1 MFGWFDRQS
10 TSGATAP
17 VSSAKGCTTVGP
29 ATMESLEGRLVF
41 SAVTQAEAPPVAL
54 GGNLQFQSEGVRDH
68 AMANLVKTTSGF
80 KNLSGGKATV
90 DANGWATQDFVV
102 PLWQGSAVDPGQ
114 YKISFTGPSNTLVS
128 LARGKG
134 TLTKVTTSAGVNN
147 WTLDV
152 PTGATEL
159 QLKFT
164 GTTGQVKNLAVMQPG
179 TSVGQVWNPKY
190 VNLLNTLK
198 PATLRFMD
206 IVKVNYSTTANWSE
220 RPKATDANY
229 NRAGIPW
236 EDLIDLANQVGSNV
250 WVCVPAR
257 ATDDYVT
264 QLATLLKQ
272 RLNPGLQIYIEY
284 GNEMWGGLYDSGK
297 YNLAQAKAEVAANPS
312 SDLNYDNVNDQFKWQ
327 DRRTAR
333 RLMQIS
339 NIFKNVWTSAGET
352 SPINNRVKAV
362 LGGQAVRPDR
372 YDNMLG
378 FINSRYGAPR
388 NFFYGV
394 GAAWYWGLNKY
405 NDRVD
410 ANGNPVVFTKEQ
422 ILEGMSLSIGTYESE
437 RRFTRHADKAAQW
450 GLKLT
455 AYELGVDTSGKNN
468 VTAKAEA
475 SRDPRMKG
483 LMERFVRAF
492 QDQAGVEANWYTV
505 GARTYVS
512 TTGTWSVTE
521 SLGSLNTPKIQGFRA
536 LRGLTTTTPPPP
548 PPPTPTG
555 TVLRAAVDAYVR
567 DGPSAGTNFGSA
579 TELLAKR
586 SPNVGNNR
594 ETYLRFDLSS
604 VATINTAKLRLF
616 GRLSNTVNAS
626 STTTV
631 YNASNTTW
639 GESTITWNNRPVA
652 GTTARGS
659 VTVTGTTANFY
670 EIDLTSFLKAEKSA
684 GRNLVTLVLRNQT
697 TTDAYSIFNSD
708 ENATNKPQLALT

>member
-1 MFGWFDRQS
+1 
-10 TSGATAP
+10 
-17 VSSAKGCTTVGP
+17 
-29 ATMESLEGRLVF
+29 MESLEGRLVF
-41 SAVTQAEAPPVAL
+41 SAVTQAEAPAAVAL
-54 GGNLQFQSEGVRDH
+54 GGNLQFQSEGVRDR

-80 KNLSGGKATV
+80 RNLSGGKATV

-102 PLWQGSAVDPGQ
+102 PLWQGSTVDPGQ
-114 YKISFTGPSNTLVS
+114 YKISFTGPANTVVS

-134 TLTKVTTSAGVNN
+134 TLKKVTTSAGINN

-179 TSVGQVWNPKY
+179 TSPGQVWNPKY

-198 PATLRFMD
+198 PATLRLMD

-257 ATDDYVT
+257 ATDDYVR
-264 QLATLLKQ
+264 QLATLLEQ
-272 RLNPGLQIYIEY
+272 RLNAGLKIYIEY
-284 GNEMWGGLYDSGK
+284 GNEMWGTLYDSGK

-312 SDLNYDNVNDQFKWQ
+312 SDLNHDNVNDPFKWA

-339 NIFKNVWTSAGET
+339 DIFKNVWTAAGET

-372 YDNMLG
+372 YDNMLE
-378 FINSRYGAPR
+378 FINARYGAPS

-405 NDRVD
+405 NDRFD
-410 ANGNPVVFTKEQ
+410 ANGNPVPFTKEQ
-422 ILEGMSLSIGTYESE
+422 VLEGMSLSIGTYESE
-437 RRFTRHADKAAQW
+437 QRFTRHAAKAAQW

-492 QDQAGVEANWYTV
+492 QNQGGVEANWYTI
-505 GARTYVS
+505 GARTFNS
-512 TTGTWSVTE
+512 TSGTWTVTE
-521 SLGSLNTPKIQGFRA
+521 SLNSLNTPKIQGFRT
-536 LRGLTTTTPPPP
+536 LRGLSASAPTPTPTPSTTTTLRSVADALVRN
-548 PPPTPTG
+548 G
-555 TVLRAAVDAYVR
+555 THAA
-567 DGPSAGTNFGSA
+567 TNFGNS
-579 TELLAKR
+579 TQLHVR
-586 SPNVGNNR
+586 QGPTSFTR
-594 ETYLRFDLSS
+594 ESYLRFNLSGVS
-604 VATINTAKLRLF
+604 TINNAKLRLF
-616 GRLSNTVNAS
+616 GRLDTTLASSVGFRVFNSSNTIWSETGINWNTKPAS
-626 STTTV
+626 GTTV
-631 YNASNTTW
+631 RGSGT
-639 GESTITWNNRPVA
+639 VV
-652 GTTARGS
+652 GTTAKW
-659 VTVTGTTANFY
+659 Y
-670 EIDLTSFLKAEKSA
+670 EVDLTTFLKAEKAA
-684 GRNLVTLVLRNQT
+684 GRNVVTLVLKASAAAPT
-697 TTDAYSIFNSD
+697 AIFFDSD
-708 ENATNKPQLALT
+708 EGTNKPQLVLS